1 MSRPSVTMVYNIL
14 KILPMTHF
22 TPDDVLSNF
31 TEKIQPKALTLEI
44 IRQIA
49 HAYHGE
55 SKTDKL
61 VLN

>member
-1 MSRPSVTMVYNIL
+1 MVYNIL
-14 KILPMTHF
+14 KLLPMTHF

>member
-1 MSRPSVTMVYNIL
+1 MPIMVSLRLTMIGMCY
-14 KILPMTHF
+14 
-22 TPDDVLSNF
+22 
-31 TEKIQPKALTLEI
+31 LTLEI

-55 SKTDKL
+55 SKTDTL